1 MRKIVTVSMVAAAAL
16 AVAACGKTETTNVTD
31 ANAMV
36 TEMNAGEAMEGTT
49 NDMMTNTDGAMGATD
64 NMMAT
69 NTMEANAMAPA
80 AAPSGTTETTGSE
93 TNAM

>member
-1 MRKIVTVSMVAAAAL
+1 MRKIITVSMVAAAAL

-49 NDMMTNTDGAMGATD
+49 NDTMTNTDGAMGATD
-64 NMMAT
+64 NMAA
-69 NTMEANAMAPA
+69 ANEVAAPA
-80 AAPSGTTETTGSE
+80 NT

>member
-1 MRKIVTVSMVAAAAL
+1 MVAAAAL
-16 AVAACGKTETTNVTD
+16 AVAACGKTETTNATD

-64 NMMAT
+64 NMMAMNSAET
-69 NTMEANAMAPA
+69 NSM
-80 AAPSGTTETTGSE
+80 TTTT
-93 TNAM
+93 TNAMDTAGNATNAM

>member
-1 MRKIVTVSMVAAAAL
+1 MRKIVTLSMVAAAAL
-16 AVAACGKTETTNVTD
+16 AVAACGKTETTNATD

-64 NMMAT
+64 NMMVSNTVET
-69 NTMEANAMAPA
+69 NTTMTTNTTTTVGNASNAM
-80 AAPSGTTETTGSE
+80 
-93 TNAM
+93 

>member
-1 MRKIVTVSMVAAAAL
+1 MRKLVTVSMVAAAAL
-16 AVAACGKTETTNVTD
+16 AVAACGKTETTNTTD

-64 NMMAT
+64 NMMSNTMTT
-69 NTMEANAMAPA
+69 NTMTTNTMSSGNMASNASNAM
-80 AAPSGTTETTGSE
+80 
-93 TNAM
+93 

>member
-1 MRKIVTVSMVAAAAL
+1 MRKIVTLSMVAAAAL
-16 AVAACGKTETTNVTD
+16 TVAACGKTEATNTTD

-64 NMMAT
+64 NMTAGNAMEAT
-69 NTMEANAMAPA
+69 NATAGNAM
-80 AAPSGTTETTGSE
+80 ETAGNA

>member
-1 MRKIVTVSMVAAAAL
+1 MRKIVSLSMVAAAAL
-16 AVAACGKTETTNVTD
+16 TVAACGKTEATNTTD

-69 NTMEANAMAPA
+69 DTNMSNTMSTNTVEAAGNA
-80 AAPSGTTETTGSE
+80 

>member
-1 MRKIVTVSMVAAAAL
+1 MRKIVTISMVAAAAL
-16 AVAACGKTETTNVTD
+16 AVAACGKTETTNTTD

-64 NMMAT
+64 NMAVA
-69 NTMEANAMAPA
+69 NTMDSNMAAPANAMAGNA
-80 AAPSGTTETTGSE
+80 S
-93 TNAM
+93 NAM

>member
-64 NMMAT
+64 NMMVTNTVET
-69 NTMEANAMAPA
+69 NTMTTTNTTTTAGNASNAM
-80 AAPSGTTETTGSE
+80 
-93 TNAM
+93 

>member
-16 AVAACGKTETTNVTD
+16 AVAACGKTETTNATD

-64 NMMAT
+64 NMMVTNTVET
-69 NTMEANAMAPA
+69 NTMTTTTESNASNAM
-80 AAPSGTTETTGSE
+80 
-93 TNAM
+93 

>member
-1 MRKIVTVSMVAAAAL
+1 MRKIITLSMVAAAAL
-16 AVAACGKTETTNVTD
+16 TVAACGKTEATNTTD

-69 NTMEANAMAPA
+69 NTAGAMNTTATNTVETAGNA
-80 AAPSGTTETTGSE
+80 

>member
-1 MRKIVTVSMVAAAAL
+1 MRKIVTFSAIAAAAL
-16 AVAACGKTETTNVTD
+16 AVTACGKTETTNTTD

-36 TEMNAGEAMEGTT
+36 TEMNAGDAMEGTT

-64 NMMAT
+64 NSMMS
-69 NTMEANAMAPA
+69 NSMDSNMSAN
-80 AAPSGTTETTGSE
+80 TTEAGNA

>member
-16 AVAACGKTETTNVTD
+16 AVAACGKTETTNATD

-64 NMMAT
+64 NMMAMNSAET
-69 NTMEANAMAPA
+69 NSM
-80 AAPSGTTETTGSE
+80 TTTT
-93 TNAM
+93 TNAMDTAGNATNAM

>member
-16 AVAACGKTETTNVTD
+16 AVAACGKTETTNATD

-64 NMMAT
+64 NMMAMNSADT
-69 NTMEANAMAPA
+69 NSM
-80 AAPSGTTETTGSE
+80 TTTT
-93 TNAM
+93 TNAMDTAGNATNAM

>member
-1 MRKIVTVSMVAAAAL
+1 MRKIFTVSMIAAAAL
-16 AVAACGKTETTNVTD
+16 AVSACGKTESTNTTD

-64 NMMAT
+64 NMTAGNAMEAT
-69 NTMEANAMAPA
+69 NATAGNAM
-80 AAPSGTTETTGSE
+80 ETAGNA

>member
-16 AVAACGKTETTNVTD
+16 AVAACGKTETTNATD

-64 NMMAT
+64 NMIAMNSAET
-69 NTMEANAMAPA
+69 NSM
-80 AAPSGTTETTGSE
+80 TTTT
-93 TNAM
+93 TNAMDTAGNATNAM

>member
-1 MRKIVTVSMVAAAAL
+1 MRKFVSISMVAAAAL
-16 AVAACGKTETTNVTD
+16 TVAACGKTETTNTTD

-64 NMMAT
+64 NMMAS
-69 NTMEANAMAPA
+69 NMSDNMMADNSSMMAGNASNAM
-80 AAPSGTTETTGSE
+80 
-93 TNAM
+93 